1 MVIWATDSLKRYF
14 DSDGNMFHLASNHFN
29 RVYDFDHS
37 IVDVFKWFFLVEMSI
52 NSSVS
57 NFADGKINVFDAI
70 LNIQTIFRINY
81 GHLVELEWFYSPK
94 EKLNVGLTP
103 KMQSLRNLNEY

>member
-1 MVIWATDSLKRYF
+1 MVIWASDSLKRYF

-57 NFADGKINVFDAI
+57 NFADGKIN
-70 LNIQTIFRINY
+70 IQTIFRINSR
-81 GHLVELEWFYSPK
+81 HLAELEWFYSPK